1 MSVVMGAAEFILHRR
16 DIPEAVRQDVEFIQ
30 KAAERTAA
38 VTGQLL
44 AFSRRQVLKPELLD
58 LNQLVRKWEP
68 VLRRLMGE
76 DCSVVLQLAAEPS
89 QVRADPG
96 QLEQVLLN
104 LALNARDAMPRGG
117 TITLETFRAELTPG
131 YARLKPGTSVR
142 PGGYAVLAVSDTG
155 HGMDRETLSHVFEPF
170 FTTKGLGKGT
180 GLGLATVY
188 GIVKQS
194 DGYIW
199 AYSEPG
205 QGTTFKIYLPLKT
218 GVIPAE
224 VKLDTPRRISRGE
237 WILLVEDEASVRSVM
252 RRSLEEAGYHVMEAE
267 TVAAA
272 LERFVE
278 STEPISLVL
287 TDVVLPGGNGR
298 ELADRIAELRPF
310 TPVLFTSGYTEGD
323 IQRRGLLTG
332 GAAFLQ
338 KPVTPELLVEAVED
352 LLAAARRRVN
362 SGERNAG

>member
-1 MSVVMGAAEFILHRR
+1 
-16 DIPEAVRQDVEFIQ
+16 
-30 KAAERTAA
+30 
-38 VTGQLL
+38 
-44 AFSRRQVLKPELLD
+44 VLKPELLD
-58 LNQLVRKWEP
+58 LNQVVRKWEP

-76 DCSVVLQLAAEPS
+76 DCSVVLQLAAESS

-117 TITLETFRAELTPG
+117 TITVETFRAELTGG
-131 YARLKPGTSVR
+131 YARFKPGTSVR
-142 PGGYAVLAVSDTG
+142 PGEYAVLAVSDTG

-218 GVIPAE
+218 GIIPAE
-224 VKLDTPRRISRGE
+224 VKMDMPRRTSRGE
-237 WILLVEDEASVRSVM
+237 WILLVEDEAPVRSVM
-252 RRSLEEAGYHVMEAE
+252 RRSLEDAGYHVMEAE
-267 TVAAA
+267 TAASA

-338 KPVTPELLVEAVED
+338 KPVTPELLVGAVED
-352 LLAAARRRVN
+352 LLDGARRRVKTD
-362 SGERNAG
+362 ERNAG